1 MGSAF
6 LGPKMFVS
14 NFFLDSLTTLECQPV
29 CHIYQWVA
37 HSTHGSVYHHRDRM
51 MDGHTLEDLIFE
63 REACSLTE
71 DDVVAYVRSSDPTN

>member
-1 MGSAF
+1 
-6 LGPKMFVS
+6 
-14 NFFLDSLTTLECQPV
+14 
-29 CHIYQWVA
+29 
-37 HSTHGSVYHHRDRM
+37 M